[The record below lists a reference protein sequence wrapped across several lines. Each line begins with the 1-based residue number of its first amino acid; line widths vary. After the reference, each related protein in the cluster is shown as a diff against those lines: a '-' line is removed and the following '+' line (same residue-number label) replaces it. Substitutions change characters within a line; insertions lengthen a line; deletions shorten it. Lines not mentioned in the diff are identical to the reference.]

1 MLPPEGPPGSLR
13 VSMHPPTQSTDGDE
27 LKASGP
33 EYQIFL
39 NINHHSAI
47 SFSNTSHTAERE
59 REGGAYIE
67 REAERERETDREIET
82 DREG

>member
-1 MLPPEGPPGSLR
+1 ML
-13 VSMHPPTQSTDGDE
+13 
-27 LKASGP
+27 
-33 EYQIFL
+33 F
-39 NINHHSAI
+39 

-59 REGGAYIE
+59 REGGVYRE